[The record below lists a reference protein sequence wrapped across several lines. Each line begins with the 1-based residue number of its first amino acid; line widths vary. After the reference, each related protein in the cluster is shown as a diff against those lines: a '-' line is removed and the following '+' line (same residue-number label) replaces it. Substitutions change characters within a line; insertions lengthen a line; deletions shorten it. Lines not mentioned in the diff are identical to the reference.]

1 MTRINIVSASLIA
14 AVLSMISFV
23 SVAAG
28 TIDAV
33 SNTTVALPAGN
44 FSTVSLLATG
54 VDGNQMN
61 QKFCRDLY
69 GWDSHERYAE
79 SERLAYTSALCAEN
93 RRYRRC
99 PIALP
104 ERGQRKTGRSTSTA
118 ILLRSIAL
126 SKTVK
131 SLTLPQNRNVVVLS
145 VDLGSQQSGG
155 GAAVSVNLSNVA
167 KCSGHRQLR

>member
-54 VDGNQMN
+54 VDGNQTN
-61 QKFCRDLY
+61 QKFVVTYTDGTTTSVTQSLSDWLTPQHYAGESQVSQMPYRLTRTGATQNGPFYLY
-69 GWDSHERYAE
+69 GYSFA
-79 SERLAYTSALCAEN
+79 T
-93 RRYRRC
+93 
-99 PIALP
+99 IALKP
-104 ERGQRKTGRSTSTA
+104 SRADLAPESKRGGAERGPRFAA
-118 ILLRSIAL
+118 IRRRGSGQCE
-126 SKTVK
+126 
-131 SLTLPQNRNVVVLS
+131 SL
-145 VDLGSQQSGG
+145 D
-155 GAAVSVNLSNVA
+155 VA